1 MTNIDL
7 AASYLLKA
15 TSRMRIL
22 PVLMEDENW
31 SDVVREAQE
40 IVELAT
46 KAILR
51 RAGIDPPK
59 WHDVSP
65 IIIENLQQFPKALQQ
80 ALRESAEISRSL
92 AKEREQAFY
101 GEEDSIPSERYS
113 REEAEQ
119 AVHEARKVV
128 DLCRTL
134 VAPLP

>member
-65 IIIENLQQFPKALQQ
+65 IIIENLRNSRRRCSRHCVSQPRFRDHSRKNGNRHSMEKKIQFRPSGTPGK
-80 ALRESAEISRSL
+80 RRSRPFT
-92 AKEREQAFY
+92 K
-101 GEEDSIPSERYS
+101 P
-113 REEAEQ
+113 
-119 AVHEARKVV
+119 AR
-128 DLCRTL
+128 
-134 VAPLP
+134 